1 LKHGL
6 VSARKKMQDLLKEA
20 VKWSVFQKEYD
31 WGIMLLLPQDNDY
44 FNHRQIHRLKKE
56 ELEMGMKLMH
66 LFNAR
71 MMGLVEKLNEYVV
84 EFVEVGNIRQ
94 LCKLK
99 LEIVSFEELK
109 SKESELEG
117 ELEGEFDGYDLNF
130 SSQG

>member
-1 LKHGL
+1 
-6 VSARKKMQDLLKEA
+6 MQDLLKEA

>member
-1 LKHGL
+1 
-6 VSARKKMQDLLKEA
+6 MQDLLKEA

-31 WGIMLLLPQDNDY
+31 WGIMLLLPQDNDF

-99 LEIVSFEELK
+99 LETVSFEEVQP
-109 SKESELEG
+109 KESELER

-130 SSQG
+130 SSQY